1 MDNGQYD
8 DAVEIH
14 WATGACLFVRS
25 ECYWQ
30 VNGLDGRFFA
40 HNEEI
45 DFCWRLRLLGYKLM
59 VEPKSYVYHVGG
71 GTLPKSNPMKTYLNF
86 RNNLTML
93 YKNLPAED
101 LKPVM
106 RMRLFLDYLAAFKMI
121 VLDRNLGE
129 AKAVWRGRRDF
140 HRWQHDFDKDR
151 KLVMSAS
158 HTPAPLAPFSILW
171 KYYAKGKKT
180 FSQL

>member
-1 MDNGQYD
+1 
-8 DAVEIH
+8 
-14 WATGACLFVRS
+14 
-25 ECYWQ
+25 
-30 VNGLDGRFFA
+30 
-40 HNEEI
+40 
-45 DFCWRLRLLGYKLM
+45 
-59 VEPKSYVYHVGG
+59 
-71 GTLPKSNPMKTYLNF
+71 
-86 RNNLTML
+86 ML

-106 RMRLFLDYLAAFKMI
+106 RIRLFLDYLAAFKMI

-158 HTPAPLAPFSILW
+158 HTPASLAPFSILW

>member
-1 MDNGQYD
+1 
-8 DAVEIH
+8 
-14 WATGACLFVRS
+14 
-25 ECYWQ
+25 
-30 VNGLDGRFFA
+30 
-40 HNEEI
+40 
-45 DFCWRLRLLGYKLM
+45 M

-93 YKNLPAED
+93 YKNLPTED

-140 HRWQHDFDKDR
+140 HRWQHDFDNDR

-158 HTPAPLAPFSILW
+158 HTPAPLSPFSILW

>member
-1 MDNGQYD
+1 
-8 DAVEIH
+8 
-14 WATGACLFVRS
+14 
-25 ECYWQ
+25 
-30 VNGLDGRFFA
+30 
-40 HNEEI
+40 
-45 DFCWRLRLLGYKLM
+45 M

-106 RMRLFLDYLAAFKMI
+106 RMRLFLD
-121 VLDRNLGE
+121 RNLGE

-140 HRWQHDFDKDR
+140 HRWHHDFDKDR

-158 HTPAPLAPFSILW
+158 HTPAPLSPFSILW